1 MVDIKQL
8 DDWLDKAQ
16 LICTKTDGKTKYNFS
31 NFTFPLKFAS
41 KIYNKDFTLQEV
53 EDDQQKLNILINKL
67 NNDYNPVNKMKIKD
81 KNWYFK
87 VSKKLL
93 YIRKEIIRAFKEVIF
108 PYIDGFKVEKES
120 DEKESDKELDENE
133 LFLNIKVESN
143 DISYELFK
151 EHFNFVAPTVLEKT
165 LLETKDKKK
174 NNNLV
179 NVIKSELRDL
189 KDEIEKMCEN
199 EKEIEKQNKIVKIVE
214 DILTSDKKFQSGE
227 GLKILTPD

>member
-1 MVDIKQL
+1 MVNIKEL

-67 NNDYNPVNKMKIKD
+67 NNDYNPVNKMKIKE

-93 YIRKEIIRAFKEVIF
+93 YIRKEIIRVFKEVIF

-133 LFLNIKVESN
+133 F
-143 DISYELFK
+143 F
-151 EHFNFVAPTVLEKT
+151 
-165 LLETKDKKK
+165 
-174 NNNLV
+174 
-179 NVIKSELRDL
+179 
-189 KDEIEKMCEN
+189 
-199 EKEIEKQNKIVKIVE
+199 
-214 DILTSDKKFQSGE
+214 
-227 GLKILTPD
+227 

>member
-1 MVDIKQL
+1 MVNIKEL

-133 LFLNIKVESN
+133 F
-143 DISYELFK
+143 F
-151 EHFNFVAPTVLEKT
+151 
-165 LLETKDKKK
+165 
-174 NNNLV
+174 
-179 NVIKSELRDL
+179 
-189 KDEIEKMCEN
+189 
-199 EKEIEKQNKIVKIVE
+199 
-214 DILTSDKKFQSGE
+214 
-227 GLKILTPD
+227 